1 MILLADAVWRRKSR
15 IIIFIMF
22 RPLESN
28 WRSERRVR
36 WFYRFVSMKV
46 FPGLL
51 HILSIWDMLNS
62 NTLQL
67 NFDKQSLS
75 FSATNIKPTFSSM
88 ATRDHHCITAA
99 LHVWFGR
106 LSHQMPFWQNYEKGL
121 TWQLETMQCPFT
133 YWSFLLVWC

>member
-1 MILLADAVWRRKSR
+1 MILLADAVSLRNSR
-15 IIIFIMF
+15 INILIMF

-51 HILSIWDMLNS
+51 HNLSIWGMLNS
-62 NTLQL
+62 DTLQL

-75 FSATNIKPTFSSM
+75 FSGTNIKPTFSSM
-88 ATRDHHCITAA
+88 ATRDHHSITAA
-99 LHVWFGR
+99 L
-106 LSHQMPFWQNYEKGL
+106 
-121 TWQLETMQCPFT
+121 
-133 YWSFLLVWC
+133 LVWCVSPEHIILHQIWHTSRDATPHLCKSVINKVILIMEL